1 MYTVGYIRT
10 CSNVPL
16 LRQHFGSKHFR
27 NQDRKSIIFELF
39 IDDTVCVFVD
49 FMCMWFH
56 NLVIGC
62 RYFWAIPFNN
72 QMETA
77 RLPFNIENQYRV
89 RSLCLLFFIVLFS
102 VRRAEWKRSAIPTML
117 CYLISVVVC
126 VIGMPIAAGC
136 WLVLCMRILYIFWGI
151 TIGRCIISCDK
162 CYIFNTH
169 DSHDSQYCGGSCS
182 DRNEP
187 TSACWRKEIA
197 ACARLRKTAQGCAVW
212 SLHLLAVVV
221 EIGPPKRGGAK
232 LVETV
237 DLAAP
242 QAVAEPILWEDEF
255 HQFVCRRRLGDEL
268 RSDVAKLC
276 MGRVVCPALFSRTA
290 REELLWNLIFPVK
303 LVDPLPDFIA
313 KSTAASIASTCATVC
328 HSGRRQLGGNSARRN
343 FECNVQ
349 CTNEKWGAKCGAPKC
364 VKQNEL

>member
-1 MYTVGYIRT
+1 MHIKSTKTQTVSSINNSKMIGFWFWIRKCFEPKCWRNMGTLEHVLMYPIGYIRT
-10 CSNVPL
+10 CSNVPM

-27 NQDRKSIIFELF
+27 IQNQKPIIFELF

-162 CYIFNTH
+162 CYIFNT
-169 DSHDSQYCGGSCS
+169 
-182 DRNEP
+182 
-187 TSACWRKEIA
+187 
-197 ACARLRKTAQGCAVW
+197 
-212 SLHLLAVVV
+212 
-221 EIGPPKRGGAK
+221 
-232 LVETV
+232 
-237 DLAAP
+237 
-242 QAVAEPILWEDEF
+242 
-255 HQFVCRRRLGDEL
+255 
-268 RSDVAKLC
+268 
-276 MGRVVCPALFSRTA
+276 
-290 REELLWNLIFPVK
+290 
-303 LVDPLPDFIA
+303 
-313 KSTAASIASTCATVC
+313 KS
-328 HSGRRQLGGNSARRN
+328 
-343 FECNVQ
+343 
-349 CTNEKWGAKCGAPKC
+349 
-364 VKQNEL
+364 